1 MFHGFLFIV
10 SLPLHRPQVLD
21 LDLSNFE
28 KITQVASGHATGD
41 WLVKVLSINFF
52 YLVLD
57 SCNLSFALIS
67 VFVSSFG
74 SFTPLGVSRARRWP
88 QFSKK

>member
-1 MFHGFLFIV
+1 VFHGFFFIV
-10 SLPLHRPQVLD
+10 NLPLYRPQVLD

-41 WLVKVLSINFF
+41 WLVKVLSIDFF
-52 YLVLD
+52 SLVLD
-57 SCNLSFALIS
+57 SSNLSFVLIS
-67 VFVSSFG
+67 VFVPSFG
-74 SFTPLGVSRARRWP
+74 SFTPLGVSPARRWP